1 MGVQSWPA
9 GTLALPPCSAPS
21 LGVFLITVLRG
32 SGRWLDGVPAVSRVL
47 SLLLQLPVSSL
58 HGLQSF
64 SVSLLV
70 LFAILLQKSSSG
82 SELMT
87 VWTCSLSTA
96 SLAWSDSS
104 SMHFSAQT
112 TSLVSMVSTTESLV
126 DGSTTTTSN
135 STSKLLTSWP
145 ALPML
150 SLSPPFSLTPSTSSL
165 GCTSGL
171 RKKLSCSVWMMTNW
185 ANSHTTTLRF
195 AEITSPGL
203 QQRTS
208 QKTESNINPSDRH
221 GIPQHSEMI
230 NGQSPEEGSSGH
242 EHTGVM
248 GDRHG

>member
-64 SVSLLV
+64 SVSLLA

-96 SLAWSDSS
+96 SLACRTHLQCTFRRRLHHWSR
-104 SMHFSAQT
+104 
-112 TSLVSMVSTTESLV
+112 
-126 DGSTTTTSN
+126 
-135 STSKLLTSWP
+135 W
-145 ALPML
+145 
-150 SLSPPFSLTPSTSSL
+150 
-165 GCTSGL
+165 C
-171 RKKLSCSVWMMTNW
+171 
-185 ANSHTTTLRF
+185 
-195 AEITSPGL
+195 
-203 QQRTS
+203 QQRNHWWMAQPQLQATLH
-208 QKTESNINPSDRH
+208 PSCLRH
-221 GIPQHSEMI
+221 GLHCLCFRCLRPSRL
-230 NGQSPEEGSSGH
+230 
-242 EHTGVM
+242 
-248 GDRHG
+248 RHQLHPWVAPPGFGRS

>member
-135 STSKLLTSWP
+135 LHPSCLRRGLHCLCFRCLRPSRLRHQLHPWV
-145 ALPML
+145 A
-150 SLSPPFSLTPSTSSL
+150 PPGFGRS
-165 GCTSGL
+165 
-171 RKKLSCSVWMMTNW
+171 
-185 ANSHTTTLRF
+185 
-195 AEITSPGL
+195 
-203 QQRTS
+203 
-208 QKTESNINPSDRH
+208 
-221 GIPQHSEMI
+221 
-230 NGQSPEEGSSGH
+230 
-242 EHTGVM
+242 
-248 GDRHG
+248 

>member
-1 MGVQSWPA
+1 MG
-9 GTLALPPCSAPS
+9 
-21 LGVFLITVLRG
+21 
-32 SGRWLDGVPAVSRVL
+32 
-47 SLLLQLPVSSL
+47 VSSL

-135 STSKLLTSWP
+135 FTSKLLTSWP

-195 AEITSPGL
+195 AEN
-203 QQRTS
+203 
-208 QKTESNINPSDRH
+208 TESNINPSDRH

-248 GDRHG
+248 GDRHGIAAEDQIKEKHAHPANGQ

>member
-1 MGVQSWPA
+1 MG
-9 GTLALPPCSAPS
+9 PPCSAPS

-104 SMHFSAQT
+104 
-112 TSLVSMVSTTESLV
+112 
-126 DGSTTTTSN
+126 
-135 STSKLLTSWP
+135 P
-145 ALPML
+145 ATDEP
-150 SLSPPFSLTPSTSSL
+150 
-165 GCTSGL
+165 
-171 RKKLSCSVWMMTNW
+171 
-185 ANSHTTTLRF
+185 
-195 AEITSPGL
+195 E
-203 QQRTS
+203 
-208 QKTESNINPSDRH
+208 KTESNINPSDRH

-248 GDRHG
+248 GDRHGIAAEDQIKEKHAHPANGQ